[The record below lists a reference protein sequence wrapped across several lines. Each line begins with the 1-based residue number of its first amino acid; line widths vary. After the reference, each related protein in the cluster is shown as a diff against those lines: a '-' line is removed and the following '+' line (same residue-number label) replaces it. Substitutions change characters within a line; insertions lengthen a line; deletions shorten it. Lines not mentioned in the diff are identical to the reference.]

1 MDGGGRDPW
10 SALYLEL
17 RALARAVMRR
27 EHDGHTLQ
35 TTALVHEA
43 WMRLRGDPAWASRA
57 HFLATAARTMR
68 RVLVDHARAKGRQKR
83 DGGDRP
89 LEIVGGDGLA
99 DLYTRAVDMLALDAA
114 LDRLAAQS
122 ELGARIVELRFFA
135 GMSHPE
141 IASVCGTSQRTV
153 ERTFR
158 FARAYLYRDLG
169 GPPDAAH
176 TELAPQEHP

>member
-1 MDGGGRDPW
+1 MDGGGHDPW
-10 SALYLEL
+10 SALYIEL
-17 RALARAVMRR
+17 RALARAVIRR
-27 EHDGHTLQ
+27 EHEGHTLQ

-83 DGGDRP
+83 DGEGA
-89 LEIVGGDGLA
+89 LAIIGGDGLA

-114 LDRLAAQS
+114 LDRLAAHS

-141 IASVCGTSQRTV
+141 IATVCGASQRTV

-169 GPPDAAH
+169 GPGDV
-176 TELAPQEHP
+176 PQSEEGA